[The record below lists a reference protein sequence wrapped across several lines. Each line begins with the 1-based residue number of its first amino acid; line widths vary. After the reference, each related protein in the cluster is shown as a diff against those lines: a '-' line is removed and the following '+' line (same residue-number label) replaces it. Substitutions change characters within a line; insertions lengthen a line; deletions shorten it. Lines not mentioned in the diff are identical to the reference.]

1 MKIFFN
7 IEEEKLYVDKYNV
20 SSFVAFIM
28 MQFLL
33 KQGNEIY
40 LSDKLLMFQ
49 ILTCY
54 KKNAYCTNILLT
66 KCLYVRIFQPPRN
79 R

>member
-28 MQFLL
+28 VQFLL

-40 LSDKLLMFQ
+40 LSDKLLMF
-49 ILTCY
+49 
-54 KKNAYCTNILLT
+54 
-66 KCLYVRIFQPPRN
+66 
-79 R
+79 